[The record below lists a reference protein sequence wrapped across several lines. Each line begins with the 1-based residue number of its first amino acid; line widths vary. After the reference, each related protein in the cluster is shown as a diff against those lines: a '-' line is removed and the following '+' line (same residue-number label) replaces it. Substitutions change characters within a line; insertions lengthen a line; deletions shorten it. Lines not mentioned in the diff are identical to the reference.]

1 MKKREDEI
9 YGLEDDED
17 DNEEIRRAREQ
28 LDHMDQDIMIR

>member
-28 LDHMDQDIMIR
+28 LDHMD